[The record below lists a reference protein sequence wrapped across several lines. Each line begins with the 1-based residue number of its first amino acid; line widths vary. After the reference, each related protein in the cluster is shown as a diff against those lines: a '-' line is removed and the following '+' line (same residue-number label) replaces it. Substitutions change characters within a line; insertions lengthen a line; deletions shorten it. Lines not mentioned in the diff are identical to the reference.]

1 MAIDSCYW
9 SNYKIQ
15 PNQEKGKKEGKGR
28 EKEGKEEGEKEGK
41 RKVFLI
47 IFLNPNPNFIN

>member
-1 MAIDSCYW
+1 MANIRCYW
-9 SNYKIQ
+9 GNYKL
-15 PNQEKGKKEGKGR
+15 PENQEKGKKEGKGR